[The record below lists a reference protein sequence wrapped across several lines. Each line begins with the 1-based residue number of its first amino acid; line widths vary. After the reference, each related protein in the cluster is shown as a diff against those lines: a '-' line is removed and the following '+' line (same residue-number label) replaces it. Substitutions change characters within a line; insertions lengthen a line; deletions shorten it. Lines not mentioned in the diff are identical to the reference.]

1 MFRRMDGFDALD
13 EREACAGRR
22 AGSSPVPFVCACFVV
37 AFLIAPCCLVW
48 GFLFDAHSAD
58 RRAACSQVTAS
69 TADGSR
75 SITVNALSFGVYD
88 LTFDTGRYEVA
99 VTQRDASGDVV
110 TDTTT
115 YLGALEGC
123 VAVANDEYGEV
134 FMYDT
139 EEISDPSE
147 VVSDWGS
154 DFTGTKPP
162 YSWPAFRIY
171 WKDMESS

>member
-1 MFRRMDGFDALD
+1 M
-13 EREACAGRR
+13 
-22 AGSSPVPFVCACFVV
+22 
-37 AFLIAPCCLVW
+37 
-48 GFLFDAHSAD
+48 
-58 RRAACSQVTAS
+58 
-69 TADGSR
+69 
-75 SITVNALSFGVYD
+75 NALSFGVYD
-88 LTFDTGRYEVA
+88 LTFDTGRYEVT

-123 VAVANDEYGEV
+123 VAVVNEEYGEV
-134 FMYDT
+134 FMYDV

-154 DFTGTKPP
+154 DFTGSKPP